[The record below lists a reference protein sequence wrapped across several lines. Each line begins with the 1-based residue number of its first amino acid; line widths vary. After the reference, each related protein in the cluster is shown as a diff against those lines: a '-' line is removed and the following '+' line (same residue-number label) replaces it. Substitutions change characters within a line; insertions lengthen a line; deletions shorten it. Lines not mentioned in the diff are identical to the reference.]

1 MPSLNYSSLAIV
13 IVKRMTVTKNSNPI
27 DKRDL
32 VIGYKHATLESIVG
46 WDTGRSLQLF
56 TINKSISN
64 MARRRGKTLFGLK
77 FDVIYGCKNLIQT
90 FEKTVT
96 KWEFS

>member
-46 WDTGRSLQLF
+46 
-56 TINKSISN
+56 
-64 MARRRGKTLFGLK
+64 
-77 FDVIYGCKNLIQT
+77 
-90 FEKTVT
+90 
-96 KWEFS
+96 